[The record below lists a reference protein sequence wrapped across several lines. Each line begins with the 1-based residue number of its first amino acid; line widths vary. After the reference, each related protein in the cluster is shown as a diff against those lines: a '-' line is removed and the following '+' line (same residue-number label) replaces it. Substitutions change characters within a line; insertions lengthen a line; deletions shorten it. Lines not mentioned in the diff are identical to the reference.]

1 MKKDA
6 VHRHGLCPKFHFA
19 VELVGRRW
27 NGAILFLLQD
37 GPTRFGALRE
47 AIPGITDPMLS
58 GRLRELTA
66 ECIVSRAVLPGTPV
80 RVEYALTDKGRAL
93 SRVMKAIGEWSNAWP
108 SGEEKAA
115 GGRAKRPPAT
125 KPRVKKA

>member
-6 VHRHGLCPKFHFA
+6 AHRPGLCPKFHFA

-37 GPTRFGALRE
+37 GPSRFGELRE

-66 ECIVSRAVLPGTPV
+66 EGIVSRAVLPGAPV

-93 SRVMKAIGEWSNAWP
+93 SRVMKAIGDWSHAWP
-108 SGEEKAA
+108 AGTEKTA
-115 GGRAKRPPAT
+115 GGRARRPPAA
-125 KPRVKKA
+125 KSRAKQG